1 MMERILAVI
10 SLAVFLSACA
20 TPYQETGFGGGYS
33 ETKLSDNMF
42 NVRFQGSGF
51 TSPERVSDLALLRC
65 AEVCLEHGFG
75 FFAITEKQFFDS
87 AGMVMPMTDQGDSMT
102 TRKSRTTNRIVC
114 FTRKPIDISN
124 VYRAENIRQSI
135 RLKYDIKKEN

>member
-1 MMERILAVI
+1 
-10 SLAVFLSACA
+10 
-20 TPYQETGFGGGYS
+20 
-33 ETKLSDNMF
+33 
-42 NVRFQGSGF
+42 
-51 TSPERVSDLALLRC
+51 
-65 AEVCLEHGFG
+65 LEHGFG